1 MEFYDTDLMAEQF
14 EAKAGR
20 IPQEIID
27 VIRHIVSSPTNMES
41 DDQNPLTDSFDSE
54 DISAAY
60 DILSNLPTDQDIKST
75 IISLA
80 NNPDNP
86 RNQDLL
92 FRNPALLRAFPIFKQ
107 LYAAENPDSDTFYED
122 RKKAVEDFKEMFGEE
137 NLPEKFTKKGKL
149 AGIESRLAE
158 LTSEEEKQNR
168 DYRQWDKNRQ
178 IKEMH
183 GGDYPKSGDVGFE
196 FIKKDDPLDADA
208 EVEKDVKLR
217 EEIGRLREPDSYEE
231 SGALPPKVLLPLL
244 RWYDEN
250 KELKRG
256 YNKDEPQRILNE
268 NERQRRLDAENEALK
283 RGYAAV
289 PPMEKEVEQS
299 LERQKQKPED
309 NINEQYNPSGFTREG
324 RYFSDVQSPEITRRQ
339 NQGQTYGD
347 HSFKQVNGGL
357 SDMRP
362 LEKRPSQNQAAVPP
376 MEEAYDPDGVTS
388 ERGRDLATIQKDIA
402 ITEALENG
410 DYEKVKEIEK
420 AYKKYER
427 LPTDDT
433 DDYSYMGF
441 NRQRGGLVGYQEGGG
456 VPLEADPAYNE
467 PDMGFVGTP
476 EEGAMDQLQ
485 AAQNGEMG
493 GDNVETEVPEGSF
506 VLNSYAVE
514 LAGIKDIESLIDDAK
529 KFVMG
534 RMGEEGFAT
543 QTETGEDV
551 EVRVSEGE
559 YIIPPALVRIIG
571 RDRLEKINKRGI
583 VEFERQ
589 QAEETE
595 MGGQEMPQ
603 GPQQPQGFMPPQ
615 EGGVPMP
622 AEVPPEQMQGFAIGG
637 GVQQQQPRM
646 ITIGEDTLKAALAS
660 KPHTPPK
667 PKQQQMAQAPKQRVA
682 QPPRQRAVQQRQQPV
697 SPLTPVNPMAPGAQ
711 NLQNTNMRMA
721 NMGGF
726 IPYSRNG

>member
-14 EAKAGR
+14 EARAGR

-54 DISAAY
+54 DISAAS

-149 AGIESRLAE
+149 AGMESRLAE

-168 DYRQWDKNRQ
+168 DYQQWDKNRQ

-183 GGDYPKSGDVGFE
+183 GGDYPKSANLTERFMRGDGGFE

-208 EVEKDVKLR
+208 DVDAKVEKNVKLQD
-217 EEIGRLREPDSYEE
+217 EIDRLQVPNY
-231 SGALPPKVLLPLL
+231 PPTF
-244 RWYDEN
+244 
-250 KELKRG
+250 
-256 YNKDEPQRILNE
+256 QQNE
-268 NERQRRLDAENEALK
+268 NERQRRLADENEAL
-283 RGYAAV
+283 RSGYPTT
-289 PPMEKEVEQS
+289 PPSLNEVGRN
-299 LERQKQKPED
+299 LERK
-309 NINEQYNPSGFTREG
+309 
-324 RYFSDVQSPEITRRQ
+324 

-357 SDMRP
+357 SDMRRS
-362 LEKRPSQNQAAVPP
+362 EKRPSQNQAVVPS

-427 LPTDDT
+427 LPTDNT
-433 DDYSYMGF
+433 DDYSYMGS

-583 VEFERQ
+583 AEFERQ

-637 GVQQQQPRM
+637 GVQQSGP
-646 ITIGEDTLKAALAS
+646 EVNVYEFLNALS
-660 KPHTPPK
+660 TVTGKGQKPATT
-667 PKQQQMAQAPKQRVA
+667 PKQRVAQAPKQRVA

>member
-1 MEFYDTDLMAEQF
+1 MPSRLMSDDFINKIKNIPPDIILALRFMAEDSLYADNQDF
-14 EAKAGR
+14 SDRFDNDTQTHVRNIMGR
-20 IPQEIID
+20 IHSYQDRSYKGEGGVPSDSSEIATF
-27 VIRHIVSSPTNMES
+27 VIHLV
-41 DDQNPLTDSFDSE
+41 
-54 DISAAY
+54 
-60 DILSNLPTDQDIKST
+60 
-75 IISLA
+75 
-80 NNPDNP
+80 NNPNDSDNKEFLY
-86 RNQDLL
+86 N
-92 FRNPALLRAFPIFKQ
+92 NPAFFGAFPILKQ
-107 LYAAENPDSDTFYED
+107 VYGSEETRSSRFFED
-122 RKKAVEDFKEMFGEE
+122 RTTAIEDYTNMFGKENTPRYLLAKEE
-137 NLPEKFTKKGKL
+137 TAANSFGSNIEGFRREAKSLLNRGPDGGKANPITDIDTEKLKELPV
-149 AGIESRLAE
+149 S
-158 LTSEEEKQNR
+158 SEEHPPLGSVVYPEQKAQTYESEAPDFNKGVQNYTDDNAKLQEQLR
-168 DYRQWDKNRQ
+168 SGYTTTTKNVTAKAPQPPRRA
-178 IKEMH
+178 
-183 GGDYPKSGDVGFE
+183 YPIIPPTSLNK
-196 FIKKDDPLDADA
+196 
-208 EVEKDVKLR
+208 VER
-217 EEIGRLREPDSYEE
+217 
-231 SGALPPKVLLPLL
+231 
-244 RWYDEN
+244 
-250 KELKRG
+250 
-256 YNKDEPQRILNE
+256 
-268 NERQRRLDAENEALK
+268 
-283 RGYAAV
+283 
-289 PPMEKEVEQS
+289 S
-299 LERQKQKPED
+299 LEKQKQKPED
-309 NINEQYNPSGFTREG
+309 NINEQYNPSGFTRHG
-324 RYFSDVQSPEITRRQ
+324 QDFSDVQGPEIT
-339 NQGQTYGD
+339 
-347 HSFKQVNGGL
+347 
-357 SDMRP
+357 
-362 LEKRPSQNQAAVPP
+362 PSQNQAAVPS
-376 MEEAYDPDGVTS
+376 MEKSYDPDGVTS
-388 ERGRDLATIQKDIA
+388 ERGRDSVTIQKDIA

-410 DYEKVKEIEK
+410 DYEKVKEIEE

-427 LPTDDT
+427 LPTDNT
-433 DDYSYMGF
+433 DDYSYMGS

-583 VEFERQ
+583 AEFERQ

>member
-14 EAKAGR
+14 EARAGR

-168 DYRQWDKNRQ
+168 DYQQWDKNRQ

-183 GGDYPKSGDVGFE
+183 GGDYPKSANLTERFMRGDGGFE

-208 EVEKDVKLR
+208 DVDAKVEKNVKLQD
-217 EEIGRLREPDSYEE
+217 EIDRLQVPNY
-231 SGALPPKVLLPLL
+231 PPTF
-244 RWYDEN
+244 
-250 KELKRG
+250 
-256 YNKDEPQRILNE
+256 QQNE
-268 NERQRRLDAENEALK
+268 NERQRRLADENEAL
-283 RGYAAV
+283 RSGYNENERQRRLADENEALRSGYPTT
-289 PPMEKEVEQS
+289 PPSLNEVGRN
-299 LERQKQKPED
+299 LERK
-309 NINEQYNPSGFTREG
+309 
-324 RYFSDVQSPEITRRQ
+324 

-427 LPTDDT
+427 LPTDNT
-433 DDYSYMGF
+433 DDYSYMGS

-583 VEFERQ
+583 AEFERQ